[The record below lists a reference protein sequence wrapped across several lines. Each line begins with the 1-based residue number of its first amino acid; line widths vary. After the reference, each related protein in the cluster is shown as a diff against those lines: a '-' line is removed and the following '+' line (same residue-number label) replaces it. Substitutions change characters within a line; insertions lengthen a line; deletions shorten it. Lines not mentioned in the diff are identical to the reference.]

1 MLQKGK
7 KILLFPVETVVR
19 ELDFRLILAA
29 LCARPDWQ
37 ILVGDHEQLF
47 KLSLRLRSVV
57 QVLKNATGGKRPWKY
72 RRYKELGH
80 RIVQLDEEGG
90 IFEGGKESWCSELG
104 KRLLVNHLDAEDF
117 VCTWGPFQADYYRTL
132 NPACAE
138 HIIATGHPRME
149 LGAPRFRELF
159 HAEAEALRGTYG
171 KFVLINTN
179 LLSNNALGPD
189 VLLRWHEVGPEDIE
203 LRTRLIEQ
211 YGHEARREGFFIQ
224 LINHLSNSFPG
235 HRIVVRPHPSE
246 DIRLYRALFRYDE
259 RVTIARE
266 GSLHAWLLAA
276 SVLVHGGCT
285 TAIEAHLC
293 GTPIVNFQPVKDE
306 RFDVRLPN
314 LLGVSCRTPE
324 EVVAAIRDLL
334 KFGVPAPLDAD
345 REAALR
351 EMLCNFNA
359 QGDSF
364 QRLAEVIGRCQDEA
378 PRVAFTGLSP
388 RLLFCRMRDTVA
400 RITRTSRVLRR
411 VFHSM
416 DRGFDKF
423 PPLDRDEVLRKLD
436 IIRGIVG
443 KPVTLTF
450 HSPKIFSITLD

>member
-19 ELDFRLILAA
+19 ELDYRLILAVM
-29 LCARPDWQ
+29 CARPGWQ
-37 ILVGDHEQLF
+37 VLVGDHEHLF
-47 KLSLRLRSVV
+47 KLSLRLRNVV
-57 QVLKNATGGKRPWKY
+57 QVLKNVTGGKRPWKY
-72 RRYKELGH
+72 RRYKALGH

-90 IFEGGKESWCSELG
+90 IFEGGKDVWRSELSN
-104 KRLLVNHLDAEDF
+104 RLLVTQLDAEDF
-117 VCTWGPFQADYYRTL
+117 VCTWGPFQADYYQSL
-132 NPACAE
+132 KPACAE
-138 HIIATGHPRME
+138 RIIATGHPRME
-149 LGAPRFRELF
+149 IGAPRFRELF
-159 HAEAEALRGTYG
+159 HAEADALRGTYG
-171 KFVLINTN
+171 RFILINTN

-189 VLLRWHEVGPEDIE
+189 VLMRWHKVGSEDVE

-246 DIRLYRALFRYDE
+246 DISLYRALFQYDE

-293 GTPIVNFQPVKDE
+293 GTLIVNFHPVKDE
-306 RFDVRLPN
+306 RFDIKLPN
-314 LLGVSCRTPE
+314 LLGVSCSTPD
-324 EVVAAIRDLL
+324 EVVATIRNLL
-334 KFGVPAPLDAD
+334 KSGVPAPLDAD
-345 REAALR
+345 RQDALR

-364 QRLAEVIGRCQDEA
+364 QCLAEVIGRCQDEA
-378 PRVAFTGLSP
+378 RPVAFNGLPP
-388 RLLFCRMRDTVA
+388 RLLFRRLRDTLA
-400 RITRTSRVLRR
+400 GITRRSRVLRS
-411 VFHSM
+411 VFHSP

-423 PPLDRDEVLRKLD
+423 PPLDRDEVRRKLE
-436 IIRGIVG
+436 IICGIVG